1 MSFSQI
7 LAILRARWLVMLAV
21 FSFIVVSVFVLCLV
35 LPKKYSASGA
45 VMVDVKSPD
54 PVAGM
59 VLPAMMNPSYM
70 TTQVDLLM
78 SERVALKAMRTLGVQ
93 NNPML
98 RQQWQSA
105 TQGNGNYE
113 AWVSDFLRRGL
124 EVKPARESNI
134 LTVNYVGSEPNFAS
148 AMCNAFIDAFISV
161 TVEMRQE
168 PARQYNAMFDTL
180 ADQVRTRLEKAQTRL
195 STFQREK
202 ELMATEERFDIENAR
217 LADLSGQYTQLQS
230 SLYDI
235 TSRKAQAA
243 GHTEQTPDVLSN
255 TVVSA
260 LRADLARQEAR
271 LEESQARLGESH
283 PAIIELKANIATLR
297 KRMNEETSRVTGSL
311 GMMTNVSES
320 RLGQVREALNMQR
333 AKVLRLKDL
342 RDEAAVMSR
351 DVDNLQRAYD
361 AVQGRATQAR
371 IESQTSQTNLSVV
384 KTATPPSEPSSP
396 KTVLNMLLAFV
407 MGIILAFIT
416 ALMMELA
423 DRRIRTVDDVMSDL
437 KLPLV
442 GVMLKSADERSLL
455 LGRKIQPWL
464 MRRTMSTDL
473 AV

>member
-7 LAILRARWLVMLAV
+7 LAILRARWLVMLSV
-21 FSFIVVSVFVLCLV
+21 FAFIVLSVLALCLI

-93 NNPML
+93 NSPLL
-98 RQQWQSA
+98 RQQWQTS
-105 TQGNGNYE
+105 TKGQGDYD

-134 LTVNYVGSEPNFAS
+134 LTVNYVGSDPAFS
-148 AMCNAFIDAFISV
+148 AALCNAFIEAFIAV

-180 ADQVRTRLEKAQTRL
+180 ADQVRGRLEKAQTRL

-202 ELMATEERFDIENAR
+202 ELMATEERFDIENGR
-217 LADLSGQYTQLQS
+217 LADLSAQYTQLQS
-230 SLYDI
+230 ALYDI
-235 TSRKAQAA
+235 TSRKAQSA
-243 GHTEQTPDVLSN
+243 GRADQTPDVLSN
-255 TVVSA
+255 TVISS
-260 LRADLARQEAR
+260 LRSDLARQEAK
-271 LEESQARLGESH
+271 LEEAQARLGDSH
-283 PAIIELKANIATLR
+283 PSIIELKANIGTLR
-297 KRMNEETSRVTGSL
+297 KRMSEETSRVSGSL
-311 GMMTNVSES
+311 GMMTNVGES
-320 RLGQVREALNMQR
+320 RLSQVREALNAQR
-333 AKVLRLKDL
+333 TKVLRLKDL
-342 RDEAAVMSR
+342 RDEASVMTR

-384 KTATPPSEPSSP
+384 KTATPPTEPSSP
-396 KTVLNMLLAFV
+396 KTVLNMLLAIVF
-407 MGIILAFIT
+407 GAILAFIS
-416 ALMMELA
+416 ALMLELT
-423 DRRIRTVDDVMSDL
+423 DRRVRTVDDVLNDL